1 MNKIAEF
8 DVLIVYNSNAAQ
20 SSASANKNL
29 CTPFSTSSENSAYNE
44 VYGYFLDSCKKIG
57 LNAAFSTSS
66 DIVGGGLCNSYWT
79 YSQQGWLKHRSQCH
93 SNLIFDKF
101 SPINPTERA
110 ARSLLFSNNV
120 KSYNSRKL
128 FNLFFDKQKTYQALE
143 SHAIPTITLDQ
154 SSIKSIEKSCKDLK
168 TLLELHPQSEDFSK
182 DIVMKDRYGAGGNH
196 VYKFKP
202 TESSKMFAL
211 ATKNKDISFIIQPF
225 AKFDQGFNFKNQL
238 SSTDIRLVYLGG
250 EIVQSYI
257 RTALPNEFRCNEHQG
272 GTLTYLNLNQLPKSL
287 IQKSNNIAT
296 ILEKKNSLYSLD
308 FIMSNSGNPYF
319 LEGNSGPGLD
329 WNINLKDNE
338 RNAKKLIRL
347 ITKQLLVRTTNSVAL
362 ISS

>member
-1 MNKIAEF
+1 MNKTVEF

-20 SSASANKNL
+20 SSANVNKKIF
-29 CTPFSTSSENSAYNE
+29 TPFPITSENSAYNE
-44 VYGYFLDSCKKIG
+44 VYGYFLASCEKIG

-66 DIVGGGLCNSYWT
+66 DIVGGGRCSTYWT
-79 YSQQGWLKHRSQCH
+79 HSQQGWLKHRSPCH

-101 SPINPTERA
+101 SPINSDERA

-120 KSYNSRKL
+120 RSYNSRKL

-143 SHAIPTITLDQ
+143 SHAIPTITLNQ
-154 SSIKSIEKSCKDLK
+154 SSLESIEKSCKELK
-168 TLLELHPQSEDFSK
+168 DLLELHPQSEDFSK

-196 VYKFKP
+196 VYKFKS
-202 TESSKMFAL
+202 TESAKMFAL
-211 ATKNKDISFIIQPF
+211 ATENKDISFIIQPF

-250 EIVQSYI
+250 KIVQSYI

-272 GTLTYLNLNQLPKSL
+272 GTLTYLNLNQIPKSL
-287 IQKSNNIAT
+287 IQKSNSIAS
-296 ILEKKNSLYSLD
+296 ILEKKDSLYSLD
-308 FIMSNSGNPYF
+308 FIMSNNGNPYF

-329 WNINLKDNE
+329 WNIHLKDNE

-347 ITKQLLVRTTNSVAL
+347 ITKQLLVRTINPVAL
-362 ISS
+362 IPN